1 MCERNTNECCVS
13 VWCGYFWFDVDCL
26 KLFWNKTV
34 WYNGL
39 GIASKLKKQKN
50 KKIGTTLANETKWR
64 NRSITCLIKPEYT
77 AQTHNWPRQTSISV
91 FFYFFVRVQLHHT
104 TWCATYIQWHGDDQ
118 YNDNIYAQSTA

>member
-39 GIASKLKKQKN
+39 GIASKLKKKT
-50 KKIGTTLANETKWR
+50 KKLVQHSRMKLSEGIVLSLVWLNQNTRHKHTTGHGK
-64 NRSITCLIKPEYT
+64 
-77 AQTHNWPRQTSISV
+77 RQSP
-91 FFYFFVRVQLHHT
+91 YFFIFLSAFNCITPLGVLH
-104 TWCATYIQWHGDDQ
+104 
-118 YNDNIYAQSTA
+118 IYSGTAMTNTMTIYMHRAPRR